1 MLVLTKVSFESKG
14 IEFERHVNTA
24 LKKKKTFKVPTT
36 FDVSQ
41 PSQRIRIKTK
51 Y

>member
-24 LKKKKTFKVPTT
+24 LKKKTFKVPTT